1 MKITT
6 TFNKDFMS
14 LRDVKIMTELLEQ
27 LIDHQRSMGQ
37 DPTPE
42 DEMNF
47 FWRFKA
53 QTSNIITQ
61 QDLKK
66 EEQES

>member
-14 LRDVKIMTELLEQ
+14 LRDVKNMTDLLEQ
-27 LIDHQRSMGQ
+27 LIDYQRSMGQ
-37 DPTPE
+37 DPTTE

-47 FWRFKA
+47 FWRFKN
-53 QTSNIITQ
+53 QTSYIRTWREE
-61 QDLKK
+61 K
-66 EEQES
+66 EEQGS